1 MYTDDEHRIIQLLN
15 EGDEG
20 GLKQIFL
27 SYYKPLCVY
36 AMHFLDSF
44 EESEDVV
51 QEVFT
56 GFWERSQRGAFSGSL
71 RAYLFSAVRNNSIRR
86 AKEKTR
92 WGAERIDEVE
102 DLIAYT
108 GEHLERESEKFDRAM
123 ERLPEQCRNV
133 FTLIVLEDMKYKE
146 VAERLGISVNTV
158 KTHFARA
165 LKQLRNSLGIILFLL
180 TRPHPGKKS

>member
-1 MYTDDEHRIIQLLN
+1 MYTDDEHRIIQLQHA
-15 EGDEG
+15 GDAG
-20 GLKQIFL
+20 GQKPIFL
-27 SYYKPLCVY
+27 SYYKPLCDY

-56 GFWERSQRGAFSGSL
+56 GFWERSRRGAFSGSL

-86 AKEKTR
+86 AKEQTR

-108 GEHLERESEKFDRAM
+108 GEHLEREREELDRAM

-180 TRPHPGKKS
+180 TRSLPGKQS